1 MARYYNLKANTLV
14 IGGVVVSGFGDDG
27 GIEYEN
33 NSELVELSMGAD
45 GDPTFSELNDDTLIA
60 TITLKESSPS
70 YRALAELLKTQL
82 TTRRTTGTIDPLAYL
97 HRDPVN
103 GDIVQCF
110 EAVFMSRPTP
120 SKGRTAG
127 DREFKIALP
136 HAAADALYG
145 SKNFL

>member
-1 MARYYNLKANTLV
+1 MARYYNLKANSLV
-14 IGGVVVSGFGDDG
+14 IGGIVISGYGDDG

-33 NSELVELSMGAD
+33 NSELMEMAMGAD

-70 YRALAELLKTQL
+70 YAALAGLLKTQL
-82 TTRRTTGTIDPLAYL
+82 DARRASGTIVPLAYH

-110 EAVFMSRPTP
+110 EAVFMARPTP

-145 SKNFL
+145 SKNFF